1 MFRLFSFS
9 FLLSPYSFPPMP
21 TFSEIYERVKAATL
35 AVFGR
40 KTRELTPE
48 EQRAAADKWL
58 ALILKS
64 YILKAA
70 GESYNGERW
79 QKRAPNK
86 HDDGHLLLIQTGKL
100 YNAVKNSTV
109 TVHRGKN
116 GGLEFHAEVASR
128 PYPRKRNGKKLTTR
142 DVFVFHQY
150 GTPKCPARPIFV
162 KLSPK
167 DQKELDDFVKEFLAR
182 RKEEGVRRKE

>member
-1 MFRLFSFS
+1 M
-9 FLLSPYSFPPMP
+9 
-21 TFSEIYERVKAATL
+21 TFAEIYARIKSATL

-40 KTRELTPE
+40 KTQRQELTPE
-48 EQRAAADKWL
+48 ERREVADKWL

-70 GESYNGERW
+70 GESYNGQRW
-79 QKRAPNK
+79 KKRVPDPN
-86 HDDGHLLLIQTGKL
+86 DDGHLLLIKTGKL

-109 TVHRGKN
+109 TVYRGKK
-116 GGLEFHAEVASR
+116 GVLEFHAEVASEF
-128 PYPRKRNGKKLTTR
+128 YPEKGRQKRVTTR

-150 GTPKCPARPIFV
+150 GTPKMPARPIFV

-167 DQKELDDFVKEFLAR
+167 DQKELDDFVKGFLA
-182 RKEEGVRRKE
+182 KESASNGKDH

>member
-1 MFRLFSFS
+1 M
-9 FLLSPYSFPPMP
+9 
-21 TFSEIYERVKAATL
+21 TFAELYARIKAATS

-40 KTRELTPE
+40 KPKYRELTPE
-48 EQRAAADKWL
+48 EQRAVADKWL
-58 ALILKS
+58 AFILQS

-70 GESYNGERW
+70 GESYNGQRW
-79 QKRAPNK
+79 QKRKPNI

-109 TVHRGKN
+109 TVLQGKN
-116 GGLEFHAEVASR
+116 GVLEFHAEVAST
-128 PYPRKRNGKKLTTR
+128 PYRDKRKEKKLTTR

-167 DQKELDDFVKEFLAR
+167 DQKELDDFVKGFLQKESGDR
-182 RKEEGVRRKE
+182 R

>member
-1 MFRLFSFS
+1 M
-9 FLLSPYSFPPMP
+9 
-21 TFSEIYERVKAATL
+21 TFAEIYERVKAATR
-35 AVFGR
+35 AVFGSR
-40 KTRELTPE
+40 TKYRELTPE

-70 GESYNGERW
+70 GESYNGQQWE
-79 QKRAPNK
+79 KRKPNK
-86 HDDGHLLLIQTGKL
+86 HDDEHLLLIQTGKL

-109 TVHRGKN
+109 TVHQGKN
-116 GGLEFHAEVASR
+116 GVLEFHAEVASR
-128 PYPRKRNGKKLTTR
+128 PYRDKRKGKKITTR

-150 GTPKCPARPIFV
+150 GTSKCPARPIFV

-167 DQKELDDFVKEFLAR
+167 DQKELDDFVKGFLQKESEER
-182 RKEEGVRRKE
+182 R